1 MGESSTARTQ
11 SGREIEALLKPD
23 GSSHKITIQRINA
36 IPRRSPVVGLCHPE
50 TYIPFFLEQNMRHV
64 WCIVGLLL
72 VGRHD
77 VLPVL
82 RTQEVEERPERPRNS
97 QDVLAA
103 TGKFEKAVNGSAIVR
118 NRCRFQGRD
127 IEIEETAEVIEREG
141 CKLVVRAR
149 KVTRAAVPRTAGGAA
164 EGEKKSST
172 NRQPADG
179 NEHSTNGDKRIEF
192 MMYTDLSEL
201 TTPVLVEKEKFGQ
214 CEAGGAGVLKVSS
227 RSEPG
232 KAMQVIR
239 RSEANGTT
247 KEHDGVKQTRRDLSL
262 FFSVPAAA
270 EKARKAL
277 ELAVKSCGGNE
288 WPDEDD
294 LP

>member
-1 MGESSTARTQ
+1 
-11 SGREIEALLKPD
+11 
-23 GSSHKITIQRINA
+23 
-36 IPRRSPVVGLCHPE
+36 
-50 TYIPFFLEQNMRHV
+50 MRQV
-64 WCIVGLLL
+64 FCIAGLLL
-72 VGRHD
+72 LGSYD
-77 VLPVL
+77 ISSFPM
-82 RTQEVEERPERPRNS
+82 TQEAAEQEKRPGNS
-97 QDVLAA
+97 KEILAS
-103 TGKFEKAVNGSAIVR
+103 TRKFQRAVNGNAIVR
-118 NRCRFQGRD
+118 NRCWVQGKD
-127 IEIEETAEVIEREG
+127 IEIEETTDVIKTDG
-141 CKLVVRAR
+141 CKLVVKAR
-149 KVTRAAVPRTAGGAA
+149 KVTSPADVGAIDSPA
-164 EGEKKSST
+164 DEEKKSSMDHRSADDPKQSASG
-172 NRQPADG
+172 RQ
-179 NEHSTNGDKRIEF
+179 EVEF
-192 MMYTDLSEL
+192 IVNADLSEL
-201 TTPVLVEKEKFGQ
+201 TTPVLVETQKFWQ

-247 KEHDGVKQTRRDLSL
+247 KDHEGVKQTRRDLSL

>member
-1 MGESSTARTQ
+1 
-11 SGREIEALLKPD
+11 
-23 GSSHKITIQRINA
+23 
-36 IPRRSPVVGLCHPE
+36 
-50 TYIPFFLEQNMRHV
+50 MRHV

-72 VGRHD
+72 VGLHD
-77 VLPVL
+77 ISSVL
-82 RTQEVEERPERPRNS
+82 RTQEVEERAERPRNS
-97 QDVLAA
+97 QDVLEA
-103 TGKFEKAVNGSAIVR
+103 TGKFEKAVNGSALVR

-127 IEIEETAEVIEREG
+127 IEIEETAEVIERDG

-149 KVTRAAVPRTAGGAA
+149 KVTRAAVPPAAGGPA
-164 EGEKKSST
+164 EAEKKTST
-172 NRQPADG
+172 DRQPADS
-179 NEHSTNGDKRIEF
+179 NEHSAKGDKGIEF
-192 MMYTDLSEL
+192 MVYGDLSEL

-232 KAMQVIR
+232 KAMHVIR
-239 RSEANGTT
+239 RSEANGTI

-277 ELAVKSCGGNE
+277 ELAVISCGGKQ